1 MTLSMRPSAD
11 TQPTWDIARD
21 LLSFLRCGLQYRYS
35 RPGKPRP
42 SHSSQQ
48 FSGQF
53 LQQVQEDAW
62 LLANTPSAP
71 PFPWPEQAVQELLNH
86 VEQRLAAQGVRCHSA
101 SGRHYTRLRA
111 AAAINELGPLLFPL
125 LCHARL
131 RVSGSFHNPN
141 TVPQSEFNDIPA
153 CELTAT
159 IHAVA
164 RLQLHDPALGR
175 NPLVKLLQQQLPQA
189 PSGTVELLID
199 FQGNRRPYSCCTQ
212 ALCNDSTQLQIQA
225 TSFLYGTRTQHPVIA
240 GLVCYLSELVP
251 SRRDFLALRKALI
264 QRPGDPDIPA
274 ADSLDA
280 AILRTWKARTPGE
293 VPPLLSLPFRLQR
306 TIRVINVSVADQQVA
321 LKQLR
326 NTVQRI
332 LQCRSQELLTGHII
346 SAWER
351 NASQVTVCQACDART
366 WCPDHTSK
374 LQPDL
379 PGIRRC

>member
-1 MTLSMRPSAD
+1 MTLSIRPSPD
-11 TQPTWDIARD
+11 VQPTWDVASD

-53 LQQVQEDAW
+53 LQQVLEDAW
-62 LLANTPSAP
+62 LLANTHSAP
-71 PFPWPEQAVQELLNH
+71 PFPWPQPVIQEMLRH

-111 AAAINELGPLLFPL
+111 AAAINELGPLLFPI
-125 LCHARL
+125 LCQARL
-131 RVSGSFHNPN
+131 HVCGSVHNPN
-141 TVPQSEFNDIPA
+141 TVPHSDSNDIPA

-164 RLQLHDPALGR
+164 RLQLHNPALSP

-189 PSGTVELLID
+189 PSGPVELLVD
-199 FQGNRRPYSCCTQ
+199 LQGHRRPDSCGAQT
-212 ALCNDSTQLQIQA
+212 LCHDSTQLQIQA
-225 TSFLYGTRTQHPVIA
+225 TSSLYGTRTQHPVIA

-251 SRRDFLALRKALI
+251 SRRDFLALRKALS
-264 QRPGDPDIPA
+264 QRPGADIPA

-280 AILRTWKARTPGE
+280 AILRTWKARTASA

-306 TIRVINVSVADQQVA
+306 TIRVIPVSVADQQAA
-321 LKQLR
+321 LTELR
-326 NTVQRI
+326 KTIQRI
-332 LQCRSQELLTGHII
+332 LQCRSHELLTGHII

-351 NASQVTVCQACDART
+351 NASEVTVCQACDART
-366 WCPDHTSK
+366 WCPDHTST

-379 PGIRRC
+379 PGIRRG

>member
-1 MTLSMRPSAD
+1 MTLSIRPPAD
-11 TQPTWDIARD
+11 IQPTWDVASD

-53 LQQVQEDAW
+53 LQQMLEDAW
-62 LLANTPSAP
+62 LLANTPAAS
-71 PFPWPEQAVQELLNH
+71 PFPWPQQAVQEMLNQ
-86 VEQRLAAQGVRCHSA
+86 VEQRLAAHGVRCHSA

-111 AAAINELGPLLFPL
+111 AAAINELGPLLLPL
-125 LCHARL
+125 LCHARMHV
-131 RVSGSFHNPN
+131 RGSFHNPD
-141 TVPQSEFNDIPA
+141 TVPHGEFRDIPA

-164 RLQLHDPALGR
+164 RLHLQDPELSR

-189 PSGTVELLID
+189 PAGIVELLVD
-199 FQGNRRPYSCCTQ
+199 FQSNRRPDSTCNQT
-212 ALCNDSTQLQIQA
+212 LCNDSTQLQIQA
-225 TSFLYGTRTQHPVIA
+225 TSSLYGTRTQHPVIA

-251 SRRDFLALRKALI
+251 SRRDFQALRKALI
-264 QRPGDPDIPA
+264 QRPGDPDVPA
-274 ADSLDA
+274 PDSPDA
-280 AILRTWKARTPGE
+280 AILRTWKARTAGE

-306 TIRVINVSVADQQVA
+306 TIRVITVSLAHQQVA

-326 NTVQRI
+326 ETVQRI
-332 LQCRSQELLTGHII
+332 LQCRSHELLTGHII

-351 NASQVTVCQACDART
+351 NASQITVCRACDART
-366 WCPDHTSK
+366 WCPDHTSM